1 MSDTVPQSALFRA
14 VRMLVLMGGPV
25 LAGMVQLAILPALP
39 GMAAHFT
46 ALGQDGTFV
55 AQNVTTIAAPAMAL
69 GAPLIGWLAS
79 RFGKRPTLLA
89 SVLVYAF
96 AGVAG
101 AYAPDLTT
109 LLASRLVLGIASAG
123 YVTVAVSLIGD
134 YYPGEGA
141 RERLLS
147 WFAVVGGAGS
157 LLTLQAAGFI
167 AKIADWH
174 APFLLYGAAVPLFV
188 LGLFVVTAP
197 RAAEQA
203 GAASNGAS
211 DSIWGAWHIYALI
224 ILISISMYAVTIQGT
239 FLMNEIGITDSV
251 VQANVVLMSS
261 LGSMV
266 GAYLFRYVRP
276 AAGFHLALALTWAL
290 LAIGNA
296 GFAMTANAW
305 LLAGF
310 AASVGIASGLM
321 QPLTQ
326 TATLS
331 LVTPS
336 ASARAMGVAVGCI
349 FAGQFVHPFVVNPL
363 RTALGLHSAFLILAA
378 ASAAAALLA
387 VLWRLRGG
395 TTETRP
401 AG

>member
-1 MSDTVPQSALFRA
+1 MSEAGPHSPLFRA

-69 GAPLIGWLAS
+69 GAPLIGWLAG

-89 SVLVYAF
+89 SVLVYAI

-101 AYAPDLTT
+101 AYAPDLAT

-123 YVTVAVSLIGD
+123 YVTIAVSLIGD

-141 RERLLS
+141 RDRLLG

-174 APFLLYGAAVPLFV
+174 APFLLYAAAVPLFV
-188 LGLFVVTAP
+188 LGLFFVTAP
-197 RAAEQA
+197 RAADQPEA
-203 GAASNGAS
+203 GSGGAS

-224 ILISISMYAVTIQGT
+224 ILISVSMYAVTIQGT
-239 FLMNEIGITDSV
+239 FLMNDIGITDSV
-251 VQANVVLMSS
+251 VQANVILMSS

-266 GAYLFRYVRP
+266 GAYLFRFVRP
-276 AAGFHLALALTWAL
+276 AAGFHLSLALTWVL
-290 LAIGNA
+290 LAVGNA

-310 AASVGIASGLM
+310 AAAVGLGSGLM

-326 TATLS
+326 TTVLA
-331 LVTPS
+331 LVTPA

-349 FAGQFVHPFVVNPL
+349 FAGQFVHPFVVNPM
-363 RTALGLHSAFLILAA
+363 RTALGLHSAFLILGAASLAA
-378 ASAAAALLA
+378 AVLAAL
-387 VLWRLRGG
+387 WRFRARATG
-395 TTETRP
+395 
-401 AG
+401 